1 MSPDALTM
9 TFQLIFGTGGIGAI
23 IAGIVSL
30 SRAHQDGEQLRDD
43 LQARMQERAYAM
55 LEMEGLRVDQAMAR
69 AQEAENLNEETR
81 KRLRK
86 LERAFDS
93 YQREMDIERRKLMQN
108 LDEVYS
114 WIEAGAKPPPPARPI
129 WLKGPNYGF

>member
-93 YQREMDIERRKLMQN
+93 YQREKEIEHRELMQN

-114 WIEAGAKPPPPARPI
+114 WIEAGAKPPPPARRI
-129 WLKGPNYGF
+129 WLKGPNDGF

>member
-30 SRAHQDGEQLRDD
+30 SRAHQEGEQLKDD

-93 YQREMDIERRKLMQN
+93 YQREKEIEHRELMQN

-114 WIEAGAKPPPPARPI
+114 WIEAGAKPPPPARRI

>member
-114 WIEAGAKPPPPARPI
+114 WIEAGAKPPPPDRPV
-129 WLKGPNYGF
+129 

>member
-30 SRAHQDGEQLRDD
+30 SRAHQEGEQLKDD

-93 YQREMDIERRKLMQN
+93 YQREKEIEHRELMQN
-108 LDEVYS
+108 LDDVYS
-114 WIEAGAKPPPPARPI
+114 WIEAGAKPQPPARR
-129 WLKGPNYGF
+129 N

>member
-30 SRAHQDGEQLRDD
+30 SRAHQEGEQLKDD

-93 YQREMDIERRKLMQN
+93 YQREKEIEHRELMQN

-114 WIEAGAKPPPPARPI
+114 WIEAGAKPPPPARRI
-129 WLKGPNYGF
+129 

>member
-1 MSPDALTM
+1 MSPEALTM

-30 SRAHQDGEQLRDD
+30 SRAHQEGEQLKDD

-93 YQREMDIERRKLMQN
+93 YQREKEIEHRELMQN

-114 WIEAGAKPPPPARPI
+114 WIEAGAKPPPPARRI

>member
-30 SRAHQDGEQLRDD
+30 SRAHQEGEQLKDD

-93 YQREMDIERRKLMQN
+93 YRREKEIEHRELMQN

-114 WIEAGAKPPPPARPI
+114 WIEAGAKPPPPARRI